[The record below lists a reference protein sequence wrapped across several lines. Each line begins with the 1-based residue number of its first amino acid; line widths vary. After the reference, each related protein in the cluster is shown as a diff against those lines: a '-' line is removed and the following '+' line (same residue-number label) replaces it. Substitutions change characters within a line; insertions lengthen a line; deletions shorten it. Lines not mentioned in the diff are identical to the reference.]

1 LPVLPFSLACRCA
14 MIRAVKWM
22 DEVEEEKRQKVVHE
36 GKRWTKSST
45 APRKPAWWHRCR
57 RVGPGKRQQQL
68 LGCRSVSRQPTDC
81 SKSCEY
87 EVRPL
92 YKMDGTVIEAEL
104 RGEARTFLEAYCR
117 EAPQTPSSVL
127 QALLHERFALRVSV
141 SQINRVRAA
150 LGGSLHPKSQEQGK
164 KRE

>member
-1 LPVLPFSLACRCA
+1 

-87 EVRPL
+87 EVRPP
-92 YKMDGTVIEAEL
+92 YKMDDMVIPASCMGRIE
-104 RGEARTFLEAYCR
+104 
-117 EAPQTPSSVL
+117 PSSKHIIGKL
-127 QALLHERFALRVSV
+127 PRHRVPYSTHYFL
-141 SQINRVRAA
+141 NR
-150 LGGSLHPKSQEQGK
+150 
-164 KRE
+164 

>member
-1 LPVLPFSLACRCA
+1 

-87 EVRPL
+87 EVRPP
-92 YKMDGTVIEAEL
+92 YKMDDMVIEAEL
-104 RGEARTFLEAYCR
+104 HGEARTFLEEYCR

-150 LGGSLHPKSQEQGK
+150 LGVSNHPKSQEQGK

>member
-1 LPVLPFSLACRCA
+1 

-92 YKMDGTVIEAEL
+92 YKMAGTVMEPE
-104 RGEARTFLEAYCR
+104 
-117 EAPQTPSSVL
+117 
-127 QALLHERFALRVSV
+127 
-141 SQINRVRAA
+141 
-150 LGGSLHPKSQEQGK
+150 LGGGAQPF
-164 KRE
+164 

>member
-1 LPVLPFSLACRCA
+1 MREAGKNRVRGSNQEEMFAGTSVLLGLPLC

-87 EVRPL
+87 EVRPP
-92 YKMDGTVIEAEL
+92 YKMDDMVIPASCMG
-104 RGEARTFLEAYCR
+104 RLE
-117 EAPQTPSSVL
+117 PS
-127 QALLHERFALRVSV
+127 
-141 SQINRVRAA
+141 
-150 LGGSLHPKSQEQGK
+150 
-164 KRE
+164 